1 MFYRFAKT
9 VVHFI
14 LIIIGGRFQVQNKE
28 KIIEAPYVVVSTHTS
43 WIEIIYL
50 AFAVYPTSVHY
61 MAKQELFKG
70 KFLNWLMT
78 HLNAFP
84 VNRENPGPS
93 AIKAPIRLLK
103 QGKVVGIF
111 PSGTRKQT
119 NLHLKRGA
127 VTIAYKGK
135 VPMLPAVYDGPKT
148 FGELIK
154 RKPIIIRFGDA
165 VQVHDSDLEQKEVL
179 EQKSNELM
187 ETFEKLQAE
196 IDAAKKRKEKIR

>member
-1 MFYRFAKT
+1 MKKLFYKFAKT
-9 VVHFI
+9 VVHII

-28 KIIEAPYVVVSTHTS
+28 KIPVAPYVVVSPHTS

-50 AFAVYPTSVHY
+50 GFAVSPTSVHY

-84 VNRENPGPS
+84 VNRDNPGPS

-127 VTIAYKGK
+127 VTIAFKGK
-135 VPMLPAVYDGPKT
+135 VPMLPAFYDGPKN
-148 FGELIK
+148 FKEILK
-154 RKPIIIRFGDA
+154 RKPITIRFGDPI
-165 VQVHDSDLEQKEVL
+165 HLNDSDKEQKEIL
-179 EQKSNELM
+179 EEKSLELM
-187 ETFEKLQAE
+187 ATFDQLQQE
-196 IDAAKKRKEKIR
+196 IQATKKK

>member
-1 MFYRFAKT
+1 MFYRFAKG

-14 LIIIGGRFQVQNKE
+14 LAIIGGRFQVQNKE
-28 KIIEAPYVVVSTHTS
+28 KIIKGPYVVVSTHTS

-50 AFAVYPTSVHY
+50 GFALYPTPIHY

-70 KFLNWLMT
+70 KMLNWLMT

-84 VNRENPGPS
+84 VNRSNPGPS
-93 AIKAPIRLLK
+93 AIKAPIRLLR

-127 VTIAYKGK
+127 VTIAYKGN
-135 VPMLPAVYDGPKT
+135 VPMLPAVYDGPKN
-148 FGELIK
+148 FKEILK

-165 VQVHDSDLEQKEVL
+165 IQVHDTEQEQKLVL
-179 EQKSNELM
+179 EQKSEELM
-187 ETFEKLQAE
+187 KTFETLQAE
-196 IDAAKKRKEKIR
+196 IEATKKK